1 MGENAVGT
9 KRYACLIS
17 ALVLGCSSALAHAE
31 TLVVNSYGGP
41 YEAIIRERI
50 IEPFE
55 TRFGIEV
62 IYDAVGSASQDYAK
76 IKATRGRPGFD
87 VAVMTASQSLQGCKD
102 GLLEKLTVERVPN
115 LGKLAPSIAKA
126 AGPCGAVHE
135 IQYLSLLYRTDK
147 LKAAPVS
154 WSDLRSP
161 QLDKKIILPT
171 FQNIMAVYLLEM
183 MSVANGG
190 DLIENIDPGFSA
202 MAAVSKQAV
211 GFEQSSAILESYIKE
226 GTVWVM
232 PSWNGR
238 AQLLVDE
245 GLPVD
250 YVRPKEGTIPLIA
263 TLNIPA
269 GAQNTEAALK
279 FVDFFLEKANQEAWV
294 SGYKVGSARGDIE
307 VPDAIRRRQITSEA
321 DLESLHLPDLSAL
334 AEKLPLWAE
343 RWEREV
349 VPQAN

>member
-1 MGENAVGT
+1 MGENTVGT
-9 KRYACLIS
+9 KRYFAF
-17 ALVLGCSSALAHAE
+17 VALALGASLGLAQAE

-41 YEAIIRERI
+41 YEAIIHEKI

-55 TRFGIEV
+55 ERFGIDV
-62 IYDAVGSASQDYAK
+62 VYDAVGSASQDYAK

-102 GLLEKLTVERVPN
+102 GLLEKLAVEAIPS
-115 LGKLAPSIAKA
+115 LAKLAPSLAQA

-147 LKAAPVS
+147 LKSAPAS
-154 WSDLRSP
+154 WNDLMTPELKQR
-161 QLDKKIILPT
+161 IVLPT

-190 DLIENIDPGFSA
+190 DLIDNLDPGFAA
-202 MAAVSKQAV
+202 MARVSSQSI

-226 GTVWVM
+226 GTVWAM
-232 PSWNGR
+232 PFWNGR
-238 AQLLVDE
+238 AQLLVEE
-245 GLPVD
+245 GAPVD

-263 TLNIPA
+263 TLNVPV
-269 GAQNTEAALK
+269 GAENKQAALK
-279 FVDFFLEKANQEAWV
+279 FIDFFLEKTSQEAWV
-294 SGYKVGSARGDIE
+294 GGYKVGSARVDIE
-307 VPDAIRRRQITSEA
+307 VPEAIRQRQITSQA
-321 DLESLHLPDLSAL
+321 DLASLHLPDLSKI
-334 AEKLPLWAE
+334 AERLPFWAE
-343 RWEREV
+343 RWEREI